1 MTRLLSFIL
10 AAILFLAVASEPA
23 TVAAGLPISQEV
35 PKTATVE
42 IVLVNAPGIN
52 DEASNWEIAY
62 EFRIADLTT
71 LWQVWKQKQMGAAGD
86 DRVGQLIKEGSVK
99 KAFRS
104 PDDRK
109 MLFQI
114 PLGPE
119 IQEKLRNQPRDQ
131 VNFTPGKPTAEEIRL
146 SREYELRTQS
156 FLFHSVISFY
166 DAKLKKNLMIPARFH
181 WPCGSYPQARFEIKI
196 AINNDGSY
204 SVNTSLPTKK
214 GSN

>member
-1 MTRLLSFIL
+1 MQFAPLTHFSHSRVPSLTMTRLLSFIL

-23 TVAAGLPISQEV
+23 TVAAGRLPISQEV

-52 DEASNWEIAY
+52 DAASNWDIAY

-71 LWQVWKQKQMGAAGD
+71 LWRVWKQKQMGAAGD

-114 PLGPE
+114 
-119 IQEKLRNQPRDQ
+119 
-131 VNFTPGKPTAEEIRL
+131 
-146 SREYELRTQS
+146 
-156 FLFHSVISFY
+156 
-166 DAKLKKNLMIPARFH
+166 
-181 WPCGSYPQARFEIKI
+181 
-196 AINNDGSY
+196 
-204 SVNTSLPTKK
+204 
-214 GSN
+214 